1 MTLELLVVNMLFRAV
16 AFRVVLRVG
25 GAGGREREANA
36 AEAIPAKGQTY
47 PLAYDSCFEHNK
59 SAHARQHGRL
69 TFRFSA
75 ALPPAVKLQRLAY
88 DFFYLFG
95 WRTFG
100 KVFIYAL
107 LGQPVYFPLIWLFFG
122 EYGEYNV
129 VAQSA
134 LLAELL
140 DFYGLCK
147 RWGAILA
154 FHRLMQRCLFLFG

>member
-1 MTLELLVVNMLFRAV
+1 MTLELLVVNINMLFRAV

-75 ALPPAVKLQRLAY
+75 ALSPAVKLQRLAN
-88 DFFYLFG
+88 DFFYLLDG
-95 WRTFG
+95 VPLG
-100 KVFIYAL
+100 KHL
-107 LGQPVYFPLIWLFFG
+107 SMRSLGSLYTSL
-122 EYGEYNV
+122 
-129 VAQSA
+129 
-134 LLAELL
+134 
-140 DFYGLCK
+140 
-147 RWGAILA
+147 
-154 FHRLMQRCLFLFG
+154 

>member
-25 GAGGREREANA
+25 GAGGRERAANA
-36 AEAIPAKGQTY
+36 DEAIPAKGQTY

-59 SAHARQHGRL
+59 SAHARQHGRSAFHL
-69 TFRFSA
+69 SA

-100 KVFIYAL
+100 EVLIYAI
-107 LGQPVYFPLIWLFFG
+107 LGQPVYFPLIWLLFG
-122 EYGEYNV
+122 EYGKYNV
-129 VAQSA
+129 VVQSA

-147 RWGAILA
+147 
-154 FHRLMQRCLFLFG
+154 Q

>member
-1 MTLELLVVNMLFRAV
+1 MTLELLAINMLFRAV

-25 GAGGREREANA
+25 GAGGRERAANA

-59 SAHARQHGRL
+59 SAHARQHGR
-69 TFRFSA
+69 FIAHVRV
-75 ALPPAVKLQRLAY
+75 PAVKLQRLAN

-100 KVFIYAL
+100 EVLIYAL
-107 LGQPVYFPLIWLFFG
+107 LGQSVYFPLIWLFFG
-122 EYGEYNV
+122 KYGEYNV
-129 VAQSA
+129 AVQSA
-134 LLAELL
+134 FLAELL

-147 RWGAILA
+147 RWCAILA
-154 FHRLMQRCLFLFG
+154 LHCLMQRCLFLFG